1 MRLINDLGFKQI
13 AGMMHLISLH
23 QMCIFKSFLKF
34 KEHPWSSTKWQL
46 LLPLLSQISHVQI
59 FAALWIV
66 AHQAPLSMGFSR
78 QQYWTRLPW
87 SPPGDL
93 PNPGTE
99 SRSLTSPALWVDS
112 LLLSRRGSPK
122 YYYPALMFAVP
133 AQPRN
138 KLNWNKHN
146 HLPGQTLNSQY
157 LK

>member
-66 AHQAPLSMGFSR
+66 AHQAPLSMGGFPR
-78 QQYWTRLPW
+78 QEYWSGLPCPPPRDLPGPGIKPMFPVSPAW
-87 SPPGDL
+87 QVVSLPLAPPGKSLINYNDL
-93 PNPGTE
+93 
-99 SRSLTSPALWVDS
+99 
-112 LLLSRRGSPK
+112 
-122 YYYPALMFAVP
+122 
-133 AQPRN
+133 
-138 KLNWNKHN
+138 KLFYAF
-146 HLPGQTLNSQY
+146 SF
-157 LK
+157 